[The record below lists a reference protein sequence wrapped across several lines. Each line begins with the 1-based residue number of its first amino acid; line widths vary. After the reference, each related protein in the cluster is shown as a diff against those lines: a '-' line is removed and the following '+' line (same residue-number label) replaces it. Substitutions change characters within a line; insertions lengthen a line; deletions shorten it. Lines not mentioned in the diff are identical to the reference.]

1 MSLAPWAGSL
11 EERAVEVQC
20 NQRFFTLNQP
30 SDKHTTIATLY
41 TLFRPVWH
49 TSSHTRPRLPACSC
63 ASSARVTVSGDV
75 ACVTTERED
84 VLISST
90 LRLFCMPSLPTGLH
104 AGSCAQ
110 SPPFGAVSATTV
122 PETRTNHAESLLG
135 RSAFSFA
142 FSSHPGNEASQRDVY
157 FQGTDTSWAGAKI
170 TTIVSIPFLGSF
182 PSLTTVWLMRVSY

>member
-49 TSSHTRPRLPACSC
+49 TSSHTRPRLPACLC
-63 ASSARVTVSGDV
+63 ASSARVAVSGDV
-75 ACVTTERED
+75 ACVMTERED

-90 LRLFCMPSLPTGLH
+90 LRLFRMPSLPTGLH

-110 SPPFGAVSATTV
+110 SPPQRSPRRV
-122 PETRTNHAESLLG
+122 PTMPN
-135 RSAFSFA
+135 
-142 FSSHPGNEASQRDVY
+142 
-157 FQGTDTSWAGAKI
+157 
-170 TTIVSIPFLGSF
+170 PFWDDQLF
-182 PSLTTVWLMRVSY
+182 PSLFLAPRERSFLARRLFSGD

>member
-49 TSSHTRPRLPACSC
+49 TSSHTRPRLPACLC
-63 ASSARVTVSGDV
+63 ASSARVAVSGDV
-75 ACVTTERED
+75 ACVMTERED

-90 LRLFCMPSLPTGLH
+90 LRLFRMPSLPTGLH

-110 SPPFGAVSATTV
+110 SPP
-122 PETRTNHAESLLG
+122 
-135 RSAFSFA
+135 
-142 FSSHPGNEASQRDVY
+142 QRDVY

-182 PSLTTVWLMRVSY
+182 SSLTTVWLVRVSH

>member
-1 MSLAPWAGSL
+1 MSRAPWAGSL

-49 TSSHTRPRLPACSC
+49 ASGHTRPRLPACSC
-63 ASSARVTVSGDV
+63 ASSARVTVNGE
-75 ACVTTERED
+75 CGLERED

-122 PETRTNHAESLLG
+122 PETRTKHAESFLR

-142 FSSHPGNEASQRDVY
+142 FPSHPGNEASQRDVY
-157 FQGTDTSWAGAKI
+157 IQGTDTSWAGAKV
-170 TTIVSIPFLGSF
+170 TTIVSIPCLGSF
-182 PSLTTVWLMRVSY
+182 PSLTTFWLTRIFH